1 MTYKTYLSIFV
12 FIVIATFYCCVLMQK
27 IMDWQLALGMLILV
41 LADLTILLVYT
52 VVEGTQRNLIATRVP
67 NMEKL
72 RNVDGVG

>member
-12 FIVIATFYCCVLMQK
+12 FIVIATFYCCALMQK
-27 IMDWQLALGMLILV
+27 IMDWQLALGVVILV

-52 VVEGTQRNLIATRVP
+52 VVEGTQGNLTATRVP

-72 RNVDGVG
+72 RTVDGVG